1 MNLSQLSTKRDA
13 VVELATEL
21 AAALDVANGDSP
33 DLAHEVREQLMARLR
48 ALSLVLWSHGHC
60 E

>member
-1 MNLSQLSTKRDA
+1 MNLPQLSIARDA
-13 VVELATEL
+13 FVEQATEL

-33 DLAHEVREQLMARLR
+33 EVTHEVREQLMARLR
-48 ALSLVLWSHGHC
+48 ALSLVLWSVGHC